1 MGISVAV
8 GGDVLDNEGVA
19 KGANDVK
26 TSLIS
31 PVNPEINSGSSTPS
45 SANL

>member
-1 MGISVAV
+1 MSVAV

-19 KGANDVK
+19 EGANDVK

-31 PVNPEINSGSSTPS
+31 PVTSPEMNSGSSTPS